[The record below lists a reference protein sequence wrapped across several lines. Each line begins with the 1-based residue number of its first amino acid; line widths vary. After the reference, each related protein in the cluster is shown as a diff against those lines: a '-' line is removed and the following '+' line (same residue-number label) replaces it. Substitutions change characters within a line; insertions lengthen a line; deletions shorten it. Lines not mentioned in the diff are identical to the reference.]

1 MRKLLVV
8 LLQEYTLK
16 VRTKAFLAGTIL
28 FPLFIGGIM
37 LLPALFMTMGIDRTL
52 SIAVVDDTGR
62 MMEPLSGTLADTTKA
77 GQPVYTLV
85 REPGRGRDR
94 EQLLRDLGNDVAGK
108 RIDGF
113 IMIPADLLDGGAA
126 SYYAENVSD
135 FNRNETLH
143 RAITQVVRELRIGD
157 SALDPDQVR
166 SILGPVGFTTFR
178 VGVGGEARQDQGTTF
193 ALAYVL
199 GFIFYISL
207 LIYGTMMLRAALE
220 EKTSRSAEV
229 MVSMVR
235 STTLMGGK
243 ILGIGLVGLTQLAVW
258 AVIVGLV
265 LSYMTATGMA
275 LFGQQEILAQIT
287 PEPMLVVFF
296 FIYFVL
302 GFVVYAGLFGAI
314 GAMVNSETEAQQL
327 QTPVTLPIII
337 AFMMMFLAIRDPNA
351 TVVRVVSQ
359 IPLFSPILM
368 MVRIAVQA
376 PPAWEIAL
384 SVVILLAFIAWL
396 IWAAGK
402 VFRVGLLMYGK
413 RPTLPELVKWIR
425 FG

>member
-8 LLQEYTLK
+8 LLQEYSMK
-16 VRTKAFLAGTIL
+16 VRTKAFIIGTIL
-28 FPLFIGGIM
+28 FPVFIGGVM
-37 LLPALFMTMGIDRTL
+37 VLPALFMTVGLDRTL
-52 SIAVVDDTGR
+52 QIAVVDETGR
-62 MMEPLSGTLADTTKA
+62 MMEPLSASLTDTTKT
-77 GQPVYTLV
+77 GHSVYTLV
-85 REPGRGRDR
+85 RELSRGRSR
-94 EQLLRDLGNDVAGK
+94 EQIEGDLRSDVAGK

-113 IMIPADLLDGGAA
+113 IVIPDNVLEGGAA

-135 FNRNETLH
+135 FQRNEAIH
-143 RAITQVVRELRIGD
+143 RAITQAVRTLRIGD
-157 SALDPDQVR
+157 SALDPDQVNR
-166 SILGPVGFTTFR
+166 ILGPVRLETFR

-243 ILGIGLVGLTQLAVW
+243 ILGIGLVGLTQLAAW

-265 LSYMTATGMA
+265 LSYMAASGMG
-275 LFGQQEILAQIT
+275 LFGQQDILAQIT

-296 FIYFVL
+296 FVYFIL
-302 GFVVYAGLFGAI
+302 GFIVYAGLFGAI

-337 AFMMMFLAIRDPNA
+337 AFMMMFLAIRDPNG

-368 MVRIAVQA
+368 IVRIAVQP

-384 SVVILLAFIAWL
+384 SLAILLAFIAWL

-425 FG
+425 YG